1 MSEDQ
6 GAVPP
11 ANVAPPTLPLI
22 EDARFKRTREFAH
35 RFLRRP
41 AGVVSLVLIL
51 IVLFFAVFQNL
62 AATHDPI
69 ATNFDARFED
79 PSVDHLLGTDNLG
92 RDTFSR
98 VVHGSRTAVLVG
110 LISVAIG
117 LGVGLPYGLLS
128 GYLGG
133 WKDEVAMRVM
143 DALYAFPAI
152 LLALIVIAALG
163 TGITNVMIAIGVVF
177 VPGFARIARG
187 STLSVKRTE
196 YILAAEALGAST
208 LRIAFVHVLPNTLAP
223 IIVQASLSIG
233 FAIIAEASL
242 SFLGLGTQPPD
253 PSWGS
258 MLQASQRFLTSEGAL
273 AIYPG
278 AAIVL
283 TVLAFNLFGDVLR
296 DLLDPRLRGAD

>member
-1 MSEDQ
+1 MTS
-6 GAVPP
+6 GPPP
-11 ANVAPPTLPLI
+11 ASAVALPLQRRQA
-22 EDARFKRTREFAH
+22 ERFKRSREFAH
-35 RFLRRP
+35 RFMRRP
-41 AGVVSLVLIL
+41 AGVASLVIIL
-51 IVLFFAVFQNL
+51 IVIFFAIFQSV
-62 AATHDPI
+62 AATHDPV
-69 ATNFDARFED
+69 ATDFDVRFVD
-79 PSVDHLLGTDNLG
+79 PSFDHLLGTDNLG

-98 VVHGSRTAVLVG
+98 IVYGSRTAVLVG
-110 LISVAIG
+110 LISVVIG
-117 LGVGLPYGLLS
+117 LGVGLPFGLLS

-133 WKDEVAMRVM
+133 WKDEVAMRLM

-177 VPGFARIARG
+177 MPVFARIVRG
-187 STLSVKRTE
+187 STLSVKRTD
-196 YILAAEALGAST
+196 YVLAAESLGAGT
-208 LRIAFVHVLPNTLAP
+208 LRIAMRHVLPNTLAP

-242 SFLGLGTQPPD
+242 SFLGLGTQPPR

-258 MLQASQRFLTSEGAL
+258 MLQASQRFLTSEGSL

-283 TVLAFNLFGDVLR
+283 TVLAFNLLGDVLR
-296 DLLDPRLRGAD
+296 DLLDPRLRGSD